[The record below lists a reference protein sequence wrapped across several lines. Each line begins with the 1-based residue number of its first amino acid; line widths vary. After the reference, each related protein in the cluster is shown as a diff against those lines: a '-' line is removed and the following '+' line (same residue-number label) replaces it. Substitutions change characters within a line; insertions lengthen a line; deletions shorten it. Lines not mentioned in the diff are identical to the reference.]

1 MLYSVTLNPAVDRE
15 LTVPE
20 ITFDEVLRASASR
33 VDYGGKGFNV
43 SRMWAALGAT
53 SVALGVAG
61 GRSGQLLAEG
71 LAGLGIE
78 TDFLWIQ
85 GETRTNVSIV
95 PADHS
100 RYIKVNEAGPAIDAS
115 AYQALLDKVAG
126 LARDGDWWV
135 LAGSLPPGAPVTAYA
150 DLIRI
155 IQNAGG
161 HAVLDASG
169 KALARGCQA
178 SPRLVK
184 PNAVEAEAL
193 TGRPI
198 ETIEDAM
205 SAANQIRTWGVG
217 AAVISMGATGAVM
230 ATETGVW
237 QASPP
242 PIRERNPIGA
252 GDSMVAGLVWRLSQ
266 DAATEEALR
275 WGVACGAATAA
286 ASGTGMGN
294 LEQVTALA
302 AQVTTVGHASLRGAP
317 RTPRSHR

>member
-20 ITFDEVLRASASR
+20 IAFDEVLRASASR

-53 SVALGVAG
+53 SVALGIAG

-71 LAGLGIE
+71 LAGLGIA
-78 TDFLWIQ
+78 TDFLWIP

-95 PADHS
+95 AADHS
-100 RYIKVNEAGPAIDAS
+100 RYIKVNEAGPAIDAP
-115 AYQALLDKVAG
+115 AYQALLDKVTG
-126 LARDGDWWV
+126 LARAGDWWV

-150 DLIRI
+150 DLIHI

-169 KALARGCQA
+169 EALARGCQA
-178 SPRLVK
+178 GPHLVK

-193 TGRPI
+193 TGRPV
-198 ETIEDAM
+198 ETMDDAL
-205 SAANQIRTWGVG
+205 AAASRIRAGGVG
-217 AAVISMGATGAVM
+217 AAVISMGASGAVM
-230 ATETGVW
+230 ATKTGVW

-252 GDSMVAGLVWRLSQ
+252 GDSMVAGLVWRLAQ
-266 DAATEEALR
+266 GAPPEDALR
-275 WGVACGAATAA
+275 WGMACGAATAA
-286 ASGTGMGN
+286 TSGTGMGS
-294 LEQVTALA
+294 LEEITAL
-302 AQVTTVGHASLRGAP
+302 VGHTSLRDDS
-317 RTPRSHR
+317 R

>member
-1 MLYSVTLNPAVDRE
+1 MLYSITLNPAVDRE

-20 ITFDEVLRASASR
+20 IAFDEVLRASASR

-43 SRMWAALGAT
+43 SRMWASLGAA

-71 LAGLGIE
+71 LAGLDIE
-78 TDFLWIQ
+78 TDFLWIP

-95 PADHS
+95 AADHS
-100 RYIKVNEAGPAIDAS
+100 HYIKVNEAGPAMDAS
-115 AYQALLDKVAG
+115 AYQALLDKVMT
-126 LARDGDWWV
+126 LVRTGDWWV

-155 IQNAGG
+155 IQTAGG

-169 KALARGCQA
+169 QALALGCQA
-178 SPRLVK
+178 GPHLVK

-193 TGRPI
+193 TGRPV
-198 ETIEDAM
+198 ETMDDAI
-205 SAANQIRTWGVG
+205 AAAGQIRAWGVD
-217 AAVISMGATGAVM
+217 AVVISMGAAGAVM
-230 ATETGVW
+230 ATEADVW

-252 GDSMVAGLVWRLSQ
+252 GDSMVAGLVWRLAQ
-266 DAATEEALR
+266 GAPPEEALR

-286 ASGTGMGN
+286 TSGTGLGT

-302 AQVTTVGHASLRGAP
+302 AAVTM
-317 RTPRSHR
+317 